1 MNREEAGK
9 KLADAIAR
17 AEYVDDQY
25 IDLLQ
30 LEAVKI
36 AYTALNEPE
45 VVRCKDCKWFVTACY
60 SKYPEDRYCSYDNS
74 NFSTDP
80 EGFCYRG
87 DRRDDMIEVNDI
99 PRSDAPTQL
108 TAVIRRASDYEQ
120 AEERSFSSISELMTF
135 MEEVGS
141 IIIYPNTSRYI
152 QLGLQLPYDIIIY
165 DDYVE

>member
-1 MNREEAGK
+1 
-9 KLADAIAR
+9 
-17 AEYVDDQY
+17 
-25 IDLLQ
+25 
-30 LEAVKI
+30 
-36 AYTALNEPE
+36 
-45 VVRCKDCKWFVTACY
+45 
-60 SKYPEDRYCSYDNS
+60 
-74 NFSTDP
+74 
-80 EGFCYRG
+80 
-87 DRRDDMIEVNDI
+87 MIEVNDI